1 MNPAD
6 TEMSSNL
13 SIATPSEGL
22 GPDGGHSPAH
32 PQPRRPAAPETDG
45 SAEAPPPA
53 DPGQRLVIEETDEG
67 LVYTVIDRASG
78 AVVARTSREEV
89 TQMGAQAGYA
99 AGALIRTTA

>member
-1 MNPAD
+1 
-6 TEMSSNL
+6 MSSSF

-22 GPDGGHSPAH
+22 GQDGGGQSLPY
-32 PQPRRPAAPETDG
+32 QPFRHRAEPDKAAPE
-45 SAEAPPPA
+45 APAPAA
-53 DPGQRLVIEETDEG
+53 DPGQRLVIEETDDG

>member
-22 GPDGGHSPAH
+22 GPDGDHSPAH

-67 LVYTVIDRASG
+67 LVYTVIDRATG
-78 AVVARTSREEV
+78 AVVARTSREQV
-89 TQMGAQAGYA
+89 AHMGEKPDYA
-99 AGALIRTTA
+99 AGALIRAKA